1 MGCKGLEWL
10 AKERGVTNATS
21 LKLPQLIDI
30 VATFPDFANEMSAVG
45 KALRDRGHY
54 SIIGAECHSE
64 LAFIEHNWAEMKI
77 YLRDKVDDS
86 DATLLKQMRLAVVA
100 LKEIFALGEYGPR

>member
-1 MGCKGLEWL
+1 MVGCKGLEWL

-30 VATFPDFANEMSAVG
+30 VLEAAFPDFANEVSAVE

-54 SIIGAECHSE
+54 SVIGAECHSE

-100 LKEIFALGEYGPR
+100 PALQ